1 MSGAIKTGGTA
12 FPMQDPQAIHAYA
25 SGRVAELTDTDER
38 DRVYMAARSEAVGG
52 LTVRDYFA
60 GEALASG
67 QASNWRDNDFKPRNG
82 LSIIENTAIAAYEF
96 ADAMLKAR
104 EGGAA

>member
-1 MSGAIKTGGTA
+1 MKGAIKTGVPA
-12 FPMQDPQAIHAYA
+12 FPEAHAEHNHAFPSSPITRYTP
-25 SGRVAELTDTDER
+25 GMTLR
-38 DRVYMAARSEAVGG
+38 DH
-52 LTVRDYFA
+52 FA